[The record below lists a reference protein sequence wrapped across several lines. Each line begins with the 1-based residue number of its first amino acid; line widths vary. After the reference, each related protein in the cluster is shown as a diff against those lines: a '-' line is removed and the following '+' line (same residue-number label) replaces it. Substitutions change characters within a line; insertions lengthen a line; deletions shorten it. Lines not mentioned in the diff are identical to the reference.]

1 MYLKEADFK
10 HVLQDALHRSFLSEA
25 SNYIKKTPYNKKKVD
40 PNKVSLYNDPKVRSG
55 DEWVKYGG
63 NFPIERNG
71 HIYYV
76 SRSIAVSLYCYCRN
90 SAGEWCILANQRGQG
105 AQNAN
110 GLWNV
115 PAGYLDYNESAPYA
129 AKRETWEETGV
140 NVPIRKIHM
149 MGMNSG
155 QLETD
160 DDIANRK
167 LMPVNGKQDV
177 SVRFAAVLD
186 GTIDRYPVSNANCEP
201 GEVADIKWIPLS
213 KVKGYKWA
221 YGQGDKVL
229 AQARTSLGDY
239 SNPNSYGDL
248 NFMITQLKQEI
259 SNNPSAL
266 SILDKILKKLG
277 K

>member
-1 MYLKEADFK
+1 
-10 HVLQDALHRSFLSEA
+10 
-25 SNYIKKTPYNKKKVD
+25 
-40 PNKVSLYNDPKVRSG
+40 
-55 DEWVKYGG
+55 
-63 NFPIERNG
+63 
-71 HIYYV
+71 
-76 SRSIAVSLYCYCRN
+76 
-90 SAGEWCILANQRGQG
+90 
-105 AQNAN
+105 
-110 GLWNV
+110 
-115 PAGYLDYNESAPYA
+115 
-129 AKRETWEETGV
+129 
-140 NVPIRKIHM
+140 
-149 MGMNSG
+149 MNSG
-155 QLETD
+155 KLETD

-186 GTIDRYPVSNANCEP
+186 GTIDGYPVSNANCEP

-229 AQARTSLGDY
+229 GQARTSLGDY
-239 SNPNSYGDL
+239 TKLNSYDDL

>member
-1 MYLKEADFK
+1 
-10 HVLQDALHRSFLSEA
+10 
-25 SNYIKKTPYNKKKVD
+25 
-40 PNKVSLYNDPKVRSG
+40 
-55 DEWVKYGG
+55 
-63 NFPIERNG
+63 
-71 HIYYV
+71 
-76 SRSIAVSLYCYCRN
+76 
-90 SAGEWCILANQRGQG
+90 
-105 AQNAN
+105 
-110 GLWNV
+110 
-115 PAGYLDYNESAPYA
+115 
-129 AKRETWEETGV
+129 
-140 NVPIRKIHM
+140 M
-149 MGMNSG
+149 MRMNSG
-155 QLETD
+155 QLATD
-160 DDIANRK
+160 DDIAHRK